1 MTSLGAPGMRV
12 RTAHLWEDQMTRHAL
27 RILLGAACAVTVVSA
42 GFAQQQNIR
51 VRGTIERVDGST
63 FIVRAGEAGDMK
75 MNLADK
81 VGIFGVVKATLADI
95 KPGAFIGVGATPQ
108 PDGSQRAIQVTI
120 FADTQRGTGEGHRPW
135 DRPNTTMTNATVET
149 TVGAVDGQTLTVKYK
164 MGERT
169 GEQKIIVPPDATIRA
184 YVVSDASELKPGANI
199 AIMNATKKPDGTIE
213 ATRINV
219 GRDGM
224 AP

>member
-1 MTSLGAPGMRV
+1 
-12 RTAHLWEDQMTRHAL
+12 MTRQAVGL
-27 RILLGAACAVTVVSA
+27 VLGAACAAAVVSA
-42 GFAQQQNIR
+42 AWAQQQNIR
-51 VRGTIERVDGST
+51 VRGTIERADGPT
-63 FIVRAGEAGDMK
+63 FVVRAGEAGDMTVS
-75 MNLADK
+75 LAEK
-81 VGIFGVVKATLADI
+81 AGVFGVVKATLADI

-120 FADTQRGTGEGHRPW
+120 FAETQRGTGEGHRPW

-149 TVGAVDGQTLTVKYK
+149 TVGAVDGQTVTVKYK

-184 YVVSDASELKPGANI
+184 YVVSDRSELKPGANI

-219 GRDGM
+219 GRDGV

>member
-1 MTSLGAPGMRV
+1 
-12 RTAHLWEDQMTRHAL
+12 
-27 RILLGAACAVTVVSA
+27 VVK
-42 GFAQQQNIR
+42 
-51 VRGTIERVDGST
+51 
-63 FIVRAGEAGDMK
+63 AGEAGDMK
-75 MNLADK
+75 VNLADK

-120 FADTQRGTGEGHRPW
+120 FADSQRGTGEGHRPW

-149 TVGAVDGQTLTVKYK
+149 TAGAVEGQTLTVKYK
-164 MGERT
+164 AGERT
-169 GEQKIIVPPDATIRA
+169 GEQKIVVPPDATIRA
-184 YVVSDASELKPGANI
+184 YVVSDRSELKPGANI
-199 AIMNATKKPDGTIE
+199 VIMNATKKPDGTIE